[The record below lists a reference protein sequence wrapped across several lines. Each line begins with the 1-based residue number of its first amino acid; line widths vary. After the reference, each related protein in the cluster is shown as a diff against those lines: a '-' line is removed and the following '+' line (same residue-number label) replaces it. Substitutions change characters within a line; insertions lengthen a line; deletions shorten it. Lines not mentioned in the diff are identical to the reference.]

1 MMALVLHQVATRRCW
16 RSFVGSHRSCFMQ
29 HLQLLPLETFN
40 ANELEVDV
48 GQLVDQDVGVGNV
61 LVTVQTTLGLFKALI
76 DFIDKI

>member
-1 MMALVLHQVATRRCW
+1 
-16 RSFVGSHRSCFMQ
+16 MQ